1 MSCVQPTLTCLVQ
14 LFLLMET
21 YLEGTTSSSLAWTL
35 HGLAVKGAY
44 QLGLHV
50 VDSKSMSQIDREVR
64 RRSWYWCV
72 MKYRYVSVIPYMT
85 KYIYILTRIRFLSVT
100 YGRPPLI
107 PLSHVT
113 FEASPYLPFSN
124 VPSGVTVSSLAYF
137 DAMM

>member
-1 MSCVQPTLTCLVQ
+1 
-14 LFLLMET
+14 MEA

-50 VDSKSMSQIDREVR
+50 MSSRSLSATDREVR

-72 MKYRYVSVIPYMT
+72 MND
-85 KYIYILTRIRFLSVT
+85 RFLSVT

-107 PLSHVT
+107 PLSHVRV
-113 FEASPYLPFSN
+113 EASPYLPFSS
-124 VPSGVTVSSLAYF
+124 VSSQTTVSSLAYF
-137 DAMM
+137 DATM

>member
-14 LFLLMET
+14 LFLLMEA

-50 VDSKSMSQIDREVR
+50 VDSKSMSQTDREVR

-72 MKYRYVSVIPYMT
+72 MNDRYVSVIPYMT
-85 KYIYILTRIRFLSVT
+85 KYTNDDQVSERDLRSAPFDSLVPCEIR
-100 YGRPPLI
+100 GQ
-107 PLSHVT
+107 PLST
-113 FEASPYLPFSN
+113 IQQCAQLCYRIQPGLF
-124 VPSGVTVSSLAYF
+124 
-137 DAMM
+137 